1 MRQSP
6 GRCPA
11 LPLSL
16 CLALL
21 AGAAAAQ
28 TQVERRRPAPAR
40 GEVKV
45 DNDFGSVTVRGWERS
60 DVLVRGTLAAGAEG
74 LSFDGDREGTW
85 ISVDVPG
92 EWLHAS
98 GEEPAFRSTLEVFVP
113 AGSSVSVSTVNADAT
128 VEAVAGTVDVS
139 TVNGKARVDSP
150 ARAVEVE
157 TMTGTVSVRSSA
169 AEITVGS
176 ISGAVVV
183 EGATGSVQVETVSG
197 TVTVRG
203 TRLSAVQ
210 VETTTGEVTLE
221 GTFAPAGEVKVE
233 SFSSPVRLAL
243 PAGMRASFDLRTFG
257 GEIRSHVCAGTP
269 LTRERFE
276 PFRQLRCSTGS
287 EELEISVTTH
297 DGDITI
303 GPAGSPANDR

>member
-1 MRQSP
+1 MRH
-6 GRCPA
+6 A

-21 AGAAAAQ
+21 AGAAGAQ

-40 GEVKV
+40 GQVTV
-45 DNDFGSVTVRGWERS
+45 DNEFGSVTVRGWEHG

-85 ISVDVPG
+85 ISVEVPE

-98 GEEPAFRSTLEVFVP
+98 GEQPAFRSTLEVFVP
-113 AGSSVSVSTVNADAT
+113 AGSSVSVSTVNAEAV
-128 VEAVAGTVDVS
+128 VEAVGGSVS
-139 TVNGKARVDSP
+139 VNTVNGAARVDSP
-150 ARAVEVE
+150 ASGVEVE
-157 TMTGTVSVRSSA
+157 TMTGGVSVRTGAS
-169 AEITVGS
+169 EVTVGS
-176 ISGAVVV
+176 ISGAVTID
-183 EGATGSVQVETVSG
+183 GATGSVQVETVSG
-197 TVTVRG
+197 AVTIRG
-203 TRLSAVQ
+203 TLLSAVH
-210 VETTTGEVTLE
+210 VETTTGEVALE
-221 GTFAPAGEVKVE
+221 GTLAPAGEVEIE

-243 PAGMRASFDLRTFG
+243 PPETRASFDLRTFG

-303 GPAGSPANDR
+303 GPAADR

>member
-1 MRQSP
+1 MRQ
-6 GRCPA
+6 A

-28 TQVERRRPAPAR
+28 TQVERRRPAPAN
-40 GEVKV
+40 GEVSV
-45 DNDFGSVTVRGWERS
+45 DNDFGSVTVRGWERG

-85 ISVDVPG
+85 ISVDVPE
-92 EWLHAS
+92 EWMHAS

-113 AGSSVSVSTVNADAT
+113 AGSRVSVSTVNA
-128 VEAVAGTVDVS
+128 EAVVTAVTGTVDVS
-139 TVNGKARVDSP
+139 TVNGAARVDSP
-150 ARAVEVE
+150 ASAVEVE
-157 TMTGTVSVRSSA
+157 TMTGTVAVRTSA
-169 AEITVGS
+169 AEVTVGS
-176 ISGAVVV
+176 ISGAVTV

-197 TVTVRG
+197 AVAVSG
-203 TRLSAVQ
+203 TRLSSVH
-210 VETTTGEVTLE
+210 VETTAGEVGLS
-221 GTFAPAGEVKVE
+221 GTFAPAGEVEIE
-233 SFSSPVRLAL
+233 SFSSPVRLSL
-243 PAGMRASFDLRTFG
+243 PAGLRASFDLRTFG
-257 GEIRSHVCAGTP
+257 GQIRSHVCAGTP

-303 GPAGSPANDR
+303 GPAADG